1 MAKTGTGRAKP
12 KTKTVGAKRPSPKKR
27 AAARGDQSRKESG
40 KPASAKTASR
50 SPGPT
55 RPRAGT
61 PRKHVEATVHDGHG
75 YTLKD
80 RVRRAE
86 QHREPAPTL
95 VESEAVG
102 FMLSDPGLLEEVRE
116 EAFVELAGVV
126 ERKLAVHGHR
136 LTRFEAANVAWRIL
150 GR

>member
-1 MAKTGTGRAKP
+1 MAKKGTRQTASGKKSTGVKRGR
-12 KTKTVGAKRPSPKKR
+12 PKKR
-27 AAARGDQSRKESG
+27 PARVRDQPTKAGAKVAPSTTVSRPGMSKRRRTGTSKEGDRLAAD
-40 KPASAKTASR
+40 
-50 SPGPT
+50 
-55 RPRAGT
+55 
-61 PRKHVEATVHDGHG
+61 VHG

-80 RVRRAE
+80 RVRRAAE
-86 QHREPAPTL
+86 QQSEPAPTL

-102 FMLSDPGLLEEVRE
+102 YALSRPELIEEVRE

-126 ERKLAVHGHR
+126 ERKLAAHGHP